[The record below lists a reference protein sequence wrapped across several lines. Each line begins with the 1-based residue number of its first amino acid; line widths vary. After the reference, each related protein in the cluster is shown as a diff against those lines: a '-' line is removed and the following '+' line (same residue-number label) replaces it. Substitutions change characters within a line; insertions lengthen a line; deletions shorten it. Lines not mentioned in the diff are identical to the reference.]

1 LEGGG
6 AGQVGSNLYK
16 KLEVWQLS
24 VNLIKDIYKIA
35 DLLPKSEEYNLKQQL
50 KRAVVSVALN
60 IAEGKNR
67 GTAKDFANFLNMSVS
82 SLAEVEAILVI
93 CEELGYVNDLHS
105 IYAEIE
111 KTGKMIN
118 SLRSKLLIRKAV

>member
-1 LEGGG
+1 LGG
-6 AGQVGSNLYK
+6 NLYK
-16 KLEVWQLS
+16 DLTVWQLS
-24 VNLIKDIYKIA
+24 VNLIKDIDKSA
-35 DLLPKSEEYNLKQQL
+35 DSLPKSEEYNLKQQL
-50 KRAVVSVALN
+50 KRAAVSVALN

-67 GTAKDFANFLNMSVS
+67 RTAKDFANFLNISVS

-93 CEELGYVNDLHS
+93 CEELGYITDLEN

-118 SLRSKLLIRKAV
+118 ALRSKLLTRKTV